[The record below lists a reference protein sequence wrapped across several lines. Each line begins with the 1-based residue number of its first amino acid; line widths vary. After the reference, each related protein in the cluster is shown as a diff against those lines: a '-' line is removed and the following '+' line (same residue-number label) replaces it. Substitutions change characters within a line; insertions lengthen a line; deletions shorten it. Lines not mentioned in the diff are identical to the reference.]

1 MVSPFDIAWSVLKG
15 DPRLLADANDVTAGS
30 IQPVVAQMIDRRVQS
45 GEIEPS
51 DWNDF
56 MGRPMAGSWI
66 PEKTPRSGKRPSVG
80 GYNQDRVPLTT
91 MSAAVGEPTQERV
104 NPAEVGRSN
113 YHRGTRYIRNE
124 KGKLRRVMDRP
135 NVQPM
140 VDRTMHARVD
150 SLTDGSGIGDMMETQ
165 APPAGSDQEAIEQSP
180 FFDKYKT
187 DAGDER
193 GYKESHPT
201 ATEERSAKRQE
212 RISRRAPLTTEQ
224 QRVAEFLGMTRV
236 PHGAFGTKKRTR
248 Y

>member
-15 DPRLLADANDVTAGS
+15 DPRLLADEKDVTAGS

-45 GEIEPS
+45 GEIEPD

-56 MGRPMAGSWI
+56 MGRPLAGSYI
-66 PEKTPRSGKRPSVG
+66 AGNQRGSRQTTG

-91 MSAAVGEPTQERV
+91 MSATVGEPTQERV

-165 APPAGSDQEAIEQSP
+165 YPRAGSDQEAIEQSP

-212 RISRRAPLTTEQ
+212 RIKNRQTKFDSRR
-224 QRVAEFLGMTRV
+224 
-236 PHGAFGTKKRTR
+236 RTR